1 MEKQLKACVLKY
13 PEGADAPFIT
23 ATGKGLVAEKIVDI
37 AEKNGIPVVKNEIAE
52 VLCLQKCGDMIP
64 EETYSAIAGVFAFI
78 QMVEK
83 RSYARNS

>member
-23 ATGKGLVAEKIVDI
+23 ATGKGLV

-83 RSYARNS
+83 RNYARNS

>member
-64 EETYSAIAGVFAFI
+64 EETYAAIAGVFAFI

-83 RSYARNS
+83 RNYARNS

>member
-37 AEKNGIPVVKNEIAE
+37 AEKWNP
-52 VLCLQKCGDMIP
+52 CC
-64 EETYSAIAGVFAFI
+64 
-78 QMVEK
+78 
-83 RSYARNS
+83 